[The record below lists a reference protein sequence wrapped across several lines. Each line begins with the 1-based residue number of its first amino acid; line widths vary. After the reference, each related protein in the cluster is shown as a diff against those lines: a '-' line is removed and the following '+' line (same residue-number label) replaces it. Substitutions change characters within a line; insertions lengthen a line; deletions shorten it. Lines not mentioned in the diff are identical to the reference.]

1 MALWEFSNQNK
12 HGNWKTRVVDIPKG
26 ESFSIPKGF
35 GNVCVSRFRYIHKH
49 PILPPVLTT
58 GKDGI
63 KYLLPTWTPVHP
75 QTTLDDIK
83 WEKPEVVKVKPQK
96 NEWLFESSSDPG
108 NFYRVR
114 QNGVK
119 LTCNCSGFY
128 RVKDREKG
136 CKHAQQVRKE
146 LGL

>member
-83 WEKPEVVKVKPQK
+83 WEKPPIVKIERKVEK
-96 NEWLFESSSDPG
+96 FEFQSSSDPNIVYTTKVYTTG
-108 NFYRVR
+108 SNVNYS
-114 QNGVK
+114 
-119 LTCNCSGFY
+119 CNCPGVWRSKE
-128 RVKDREKG
+128 RK
-136 CKHAQQVRKE
+136 CKHIKSLEQ
-146 LGL
+146 